1 MVNVRERSFLEIRR
15 RPPSRLHD
23 YIIIVD
29 LISEPETKI
38 PSRGEPGIREPRRNC
53 GKVTKKPIS
62 ALGSLPKLGGRI

>member
-15 RPPSRLHD
+15 RPSSRLHD

-29 LISEPETKI
+29 LISEP
-38 PSRGEPGIREPRRNC
+38 SREEPGIREPRRNC